1 MRIKIGILEVLVIV
15 SILIT
20 SGALIYKFLSSSDN
34 NYEFNGDQMYKCVWV
49 SEKILSKGF
58 PLYGDIYG
66 RWTSTGEVFNGTV
79 LIVKARGGTL
89 YGIYNNRS
97 ISIGGRMAYRED
109 VAAERI
115 ILKPLGNTI
124 VSYELDPVE
133 GSSFKEVK
141 DKIEE
146 SIEPYKRLNI
156 TVLEVYIS
164 GVFAVDSKT
173 YTPTEQQYIRNK
185 IEDINKRGESLNV
198 YFLDYGL
205 IIRGKQRVDNLE
217 IFDNLTTPKRI
228 LTSRIRVYLIVNETL
243 KELPRDI
250 RSYNTTIV
258 TLK

>member
-20 SGALIYKFLSSSDN
+20 SGALIYKFLSPGDN
-34 NYEFNGDQMYKCVWV
+34 YQFDGDQMYKCAWI
-49 SEKILSKGF
+49 SEKIMSKGF
-58 PLYGDIYG
+58 PLYADIYG

-133 GSSFKEVK
+133 GHSFKDIK
-141 DKIEE
+141 YKIES
-146 SIEPYKRLNI
+146 SIESYRRLNI
-156 TVLEVYIS
+156 TVLEVYIL
-164 GVFAVDSKT
+164 GTFAVDSKT

-185 IEDINKRGESLNV
+185 IEDLDTNIKIS
-198 YFLDYGL
+198 FLDNGL
-205 IIRGKQRVDNLE
+205 IFYGKQKIDNLE
-217 IFDNLTTPKRI
+217 IYDNLTTPKKI
-228 LTSRIRVYLIVNETL
+228 LTSKIKVYLIVNETL
-243 KELPRDI
+243 NDLPKDI
-250 RSYNTTIV
+250 RSYNITNIL